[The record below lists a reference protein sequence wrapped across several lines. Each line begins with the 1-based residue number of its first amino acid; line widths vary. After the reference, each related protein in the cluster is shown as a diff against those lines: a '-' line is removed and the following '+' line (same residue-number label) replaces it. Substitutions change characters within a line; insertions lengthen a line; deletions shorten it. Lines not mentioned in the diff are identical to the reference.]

1 MARCNVQYSRG
12 DTRVKITR
20 TPQALILIFALT
32 AMPLATAL
40 HPTRPAI
47 QNACHAAYYLEDIA
61 ANAQALIR
69 RAIDS
74 AEKATA
80 KATKFL
86 AVAAETGPKA
96 LAANLIAILLLKS
109 AGEVLNSVQTNA
121 AVINAGT
128 TAAAQLAGQMLTVA
142 EISNTEIETTNFVT
156 AARAYS
162 DSTNLQAKPKL
173 APAQNGTCKASATE
187 REGHS
192 GDPEPPTP
200 GQNKIVLIGI
210 KTRTMPAKAANAELT
225 LCGSTAHSNNDP
237 YDSSHQCTS
246 SQGTV
251 LALKGGKIYETV
263 KITIT
268 RKEGGAENK
277 YTESAE
283 ATAIP
288 NKKTVAE
295 ATTAIAALEEAASAI
310 AAVSAPLDIKP
321 LITAPRLK

>member
-1 MARCNVQYSRG
+1 MARCNVQYSRS

-32 AMPLATAL
+32 AMLLATAL

-187 REGHS
+187 REGHG

-246 SQGTV
+246 AQGTV